1 MNTKMNAKQRDGELA
16 SGTAQRAAA
25 AHCACLILVE
35 AYKRGEASSGSVDW
49 EDLDRAHEKA
59 LLALTAIERRRIQR
73 RVGCGSSLQ
82 EV

>member
-1 MNTKMNAKQRDGELA
+1 
-16 SGTAQRAAA
+16 
-25 AHCACLILVE
+25 VE